1 MANYAIL
8 RMEKRKLAAVGRIGK
23 HNERLKKEYKSNPDI
38 DPGRTNLNYHIIEP
52 RDVYRKAVLDRIEE
66 VGAKRRK
73 DSVVMQDCFIG
84 VTPEWIRAKPSEEK
98 TGFSPWTVVTA
109 LRGCVWQDGQGM
121 TFCPLCE
128 IRTGKE
134 APEGALLCIQEEK
147 ISSKKE
153 SVNTTRHL
161 HSTMI

>member
-1 MANYAIL
+1 MCLFHIWMISPRNLTEGKCVMANYAIL

-38 DPGRTNLNYHIIEP
+38 DPERTNLNYHIIEP

-98 TGFSPWTVVTA
+98 TGFSPWIVVTA
-109 LRGCVWQDGQGM
+109 LRGCVAG
-121 TFCPLCE
+121 
-128 IRTGKE
+128 RTGNDFLS
-134 APEGALLCIQEEK
+134 PL
-147 ISSKKE
+147 
-153 SVNTTRHL
+153 
-161 HSTMI
+161 